1 MTEDQV
7 RDILMEIGYNLRDQ
21 DAEWYRSN
29 ALYRGGSNPTILA
42 INKET
47 GAWKD
52 FKTGSKGNLKELIR
66 LTLNISNE
74 EIKVRFKNIQSKINN
89 NRPSRPKL
97 LPEDGE
103 IFSSSIVDN
112 FVEDNSYWNERGITD
127 ETLKPFQGGI
137 CPVGVMKNRYTFPVF
152 NFRGDLVGV
161 TGRYIYNIR
170 EDSFIKKW
178 KIKGAKKNWR
188 YPLQV
193 NSKILKRFKKLILV
207 ESIGDMLALWQLGYR
222 HVMVTFGTEISLSI
236 VNFMLSL
243 DPDEII
249 LSFNDDSTRGNAGND
264 AAKKEFKKL
273 SKYFDH
279 DQLRICLPSGEND
292 FGSMD
297 ADQILNWG
305 TSNNVE
311 TV

>member
-7 RDILMEIGYNLRDQ
+7 RDILVDIGYNLRDE
-21 DAEWYRSN
+21 DAEWYRSS
-29 ALYRGGSNPTILA
+29 AVYRGGSNPTIMS

-47 GAWKD
+47 GSWKD
-52 FKTGSKGNLKELIR
+52 FKTGDKGNLKKLIR

-74 EIKVRFKNIQSKINN
+74 EMKVRFKDVQSKINK

-103 IFSSSIVDN
+103 IFPSSIVEN

-127 ETLKPFQGGI
+127 ETLKLFRGGV
-137 CPVGVMKNRYTFPVF
+137 CPAGVMKNRYTFPVF
-152 NFRGDLVGV
+152 NSREDLIGV
-161 TGRYIYNIR
+161 TGRYIHDIR
-170 EDSFIKKW
+170 EGSFTKKW

-193 NSKILKRFKKLILV
+193 NSKILKKFKKVILV

-222 HVMVTFGTEISLSI
+222 YAMVTFGTEISLSI

-243 DPDEII
+243 DPDKII
-249 LSFNDDSTRGNAGND
+249 IAFNDDSERGGAGNN

-273 SKYFDH
+273 SRYFDQ
-279 DQLRICLPSGEND
+279 DQIKICLPSGEND
-292 FGSMD
+292 FGEMTG
-297 ADQILNWG
+297 DQILTWG
-305 TSNNVE
+305 QSNNVK
-311 TV
+311 TI